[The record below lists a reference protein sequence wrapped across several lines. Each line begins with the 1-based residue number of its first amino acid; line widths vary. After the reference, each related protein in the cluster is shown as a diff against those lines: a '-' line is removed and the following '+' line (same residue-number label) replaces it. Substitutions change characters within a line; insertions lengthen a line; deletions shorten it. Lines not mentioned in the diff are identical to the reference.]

1 MEEAEMLFL
10 LVLYWQLSVVLWN
23 VTLHYRVCQ
32 FLLLPAQIK
41 GRELS
46 KIKLKQYFLLLD
58 NYFLEI
64 ETIRLKVM
72 LTRKSKICCSVD
84 KKGACVYMCYIWFCS
99 VINFVW
105 KKCKKFNVIQE
116 KWKWR
121 IGFLTV
127 LYCYIAVAIGFNIL
141 MWLSFFFPYCSASI
155 IVTVRTTDFYF
166 QENMQWIKIHQ
177 NCILLV
183 S

>member
-1 MEEAEMLFL
+1 MLL
-10 LVLYWQLSVVLWN
+10 EK
-23 VTLHYRVCQ
+23 
-32 FLLLPAQIK
+32 AI
-41 GRELS
+41 
-46 KIKLKQYFLLLD
+46 
-58 NYFLEI
+58 LEI
-64 ETIRLKVM
+64 ETIRLQVM

-99 VINFVW
+99 VINFAW
-105 KKCKKFNVIQE
+105 KKCKKLRKI

-166 QENMQWIKIHQ
+166 KGKYAMYKDSSKLHYGWFRKFSYGNFICVTIF
-177 NCILLV
+177 
-183 S
+183 